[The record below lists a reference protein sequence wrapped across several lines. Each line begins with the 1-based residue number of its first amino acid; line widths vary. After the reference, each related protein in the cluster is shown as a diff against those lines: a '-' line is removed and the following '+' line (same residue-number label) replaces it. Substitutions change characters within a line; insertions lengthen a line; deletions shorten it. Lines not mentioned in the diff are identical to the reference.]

1 MSGEFKTDQTTY
13 VEEEIK
19 ESILR
24 TVVNEDELSETGKEE
39 EEEDEELVMA
49 REIEYEQQQSKGE
62 VANNNEAGSQ
72 ANCPHSEGKLAQNQ
86 QTDVDVC
93 SGNVGSGDTTED
105 DVEMDEQ
112 HTRLQKDEKQATQD
126 ESLKSNS
133 NNAIE
138 SDDIYVQDDI
148 ESGEQHNRLNKD
160 EKEVTQNESF
170 NSNKNNDIESDDVY
184 VHDVKINTDTHSVTS
199 TPVDNEEETEFDES
213 LKTESKEVREE
224 IEEHNVKEKKP
235 RNAAWKALLQKESQM
250 IKRQKADRGGG
261 ALVELEAEEE
271 EEEEGVTGLEDFG
284 FTLNTKKDGDDDDD
298 DIRNNANED
307 DFENIVDDISD
318 NEGDEEAGEV
328 GRKALAAQEET
339 NRHKE
344 MMRRMRE
351 GYDGRRGG
359 IAGGGGG
366 ARGNHRF
373 DQLVAADNR
382 DDARRLGLLN
392 DDELDSDDENAG
404 VRETGDNEVE
414 DESTLLDKVLKD
426 RFLNRPQLPDENFSD
441 ADEDSTHEEEAGN
454 GKNGTAVKSVL
465 QILSFQQSDKLIVS
479 LILLSPPFDGRK

>member
-1 MSGEFKTDQTTY
+1 M
-13 VEEEIK
+13 
-19 ESILR
+19 
-24 TVVNEDELSETGKEE
+24 
-39 EEEDEELVMA
+39 
-49 REIEYEQQQSKGE
+49 
-62 VANNNEAGSQ
+62 
-72 ANCPHSEGKLAQNQ
+72 
-86 QTDVDVC
+86 
-93 SGNVGSGDTTED
+93 
-105 DVEMDEQ
+105 
-112 HTRLQKDEKQATQD
+112 
-126 ESLKSNS
+126 
-133 NNAIE
+133 
-138 SDDIYVQDDI
+138 
-148 ESGEQHNRLNKD
+148 
-160 EKEVTQNESF
+160 
-170 NSNKNNDIESDDVY
+170 
-184 VHDVKINTDTHSVTS
+184 
-199 TPVDNEEETEFDES
+199 
-213 LKTESKEVREE
+213 
-224 IEEHNVKEKKP
+224 
-235 RNAAWKALLQKESQM
+235 
-250 IKRQKADRGGG
+250 
-261 ALVELEAEEE
+261 ELEAEEE